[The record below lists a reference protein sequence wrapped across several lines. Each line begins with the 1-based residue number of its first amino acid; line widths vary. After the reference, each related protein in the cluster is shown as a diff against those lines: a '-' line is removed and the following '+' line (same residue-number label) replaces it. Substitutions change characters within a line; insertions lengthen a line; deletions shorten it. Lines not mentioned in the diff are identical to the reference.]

1 MGEAGAPPQPGDP
14 EAVMRRG
21 ARLLSL
27 PLASLLSTYG
37 GASSDGANPPD
48 SPDPAL
54 EVIEKLLAELKEK
67 RSAPPTTAPAS
78 AQSPVPEPIAPPAE
92 PAGERKPID
101 PISPRDAAPS
111 VRPMLDEV
119 GARGA
124 EADAKRVRNAALLLE
139 QARAAEKAGKLAE
152 ALRLAGSARRLD
164 PKNAEIASYVSALS
178 KLAGEAPAS
187 SGVGKAAAHLAAGLT
202 RGQILMERNRFEDAA
217 DILAGVVRAAD
228 LFPADANVA
237 IYKRLALRELEGYK
251 SKVESGLVSP
261 ADARGAPPTPQEEPE
276 LVATGSAAPD
286 NARRLLR
293 SVEGMTP
300 NWYAQAKNRLA
311 FRMSVNYTGI
321 PAALVFEDV
330 ARQTGA
336 NVVVDEP
343 VLRSRAHL
351 NARIDLRV
359 SDVPAET
366 ILSLACQTSGLEYV
380 IVERAVVI
388 TTPARALRYLQDLPE
403 ALRDNWAAAR
413 VIFPDLNPELLAAP
427 PLPSALPGQPVGDR
441 AELDRDVPAY
451 LRSGDALFAD
461 VQSLLR

>member
-1 MGEAGAPPQPGDP
+1 
-14 EAVMRRG
+14 MRRG
-21 ARLLSL
+21 AWIS
-27 PLASLLSTYG
+27 SLLLVSLLTTNG
-37 GASSDGANPPD
+37 GASAAAGPNAAD

-54 EVIEKLLAELKEK
+54 EVIEKLLAELKVK
-67 RSAPPTTAPAS
+67 RSAPPTTSPAS
-78 AQSPVPEPIAPPAE
+78 AQSPVPEPIAPPAA

-101 PISPRDAAPS
+101 PISPRDAEPS
-111 VRPMLDEV
+111 VRSIIDEV
-119 GARGA
+119 AARGA
-124 EADAKRVRNAALLLE
+124 EADAKRARDAALLVE

-164 PKNAEIASYVSALS
+164 PKNAEISSYVSALQKS
-178 KLAGEAPAS
+178 AGDAPAS
-187 SGVGKAAAHLAAGLT
+187 SGAGKAAAHLAAGLT
-202 RGQILMERNRFEDAA
+202 RGQILMERNRFEEAA
-217 DILAGVVRAAD
+217 DILAGVVQASD
-228 LFPADANVA
+228 LFPAEANVA
-237 IYKRLALRELEGYK
+237 IYKKLALRELEGYK
-251 SKVESGLVSP
+251 ARVESGLISP
-261 ADARGAPPTPQEEPE
+261 ADARGAPPTPGEEPE

-293 SVEGMTP
+293 SVEGLTP

-311 FRMSVNYTGI
+311 FRMSVNYTGV

-330 ARQTGA
+330 AKQTGA
-336 NVVVDEP
+336 NLVVDEP

-359 SDVPAET
+359 ADVPAET
-366 ILSLACQTSGLEYV
+366 VLNLACQKSGLEYV
-380 IVERAVVI
+380 IVERAIVI

-451 LRSGDALFAD
+451 LRSGEALLAD